1 MTKRIA
7 IVLHQETST
16 PGRVGMKLLQK
27 GYTLDI
33 FRPALGCTLPANVE
47 DYAGTVIFGGPMS
60 ANDDTQ
66 HDYIRKE
73 IDWIARP
80 LKTGVPYLGICLGG
94 QMLARQ
100 LGGKVYGY
108 PDERAEIGYYDIKP
122 TDDGSAYGPWP
133 QRVYQWHR
141 EGFDLVRGATSL
153 ATGGEHFPNQAF
165 SYGGTAFAIQFHP
178 EVTQKMMHRWLVK
191 AEHRLALPGARP
203 RHTHF
208 EDRFIYDRQVD
219 AWLDR
224 FLDQW
229 LATAN
234 PAAASL
240 AAE

>member
-1 MTKRIA
+1 MSKRIA

-33 FRPALGCTLPANVE
+33 FRPALGCTLPE
-47 DYAGTVIFGGPMS
+47 DVSSYAGAVIFGGPMS
-60 ANDDTQ
+60 ANDDKE
-66 HDYIRKE
+66 HAYIRKE

-80 LKTGVPYLGICLGG
+80 LEAGVPYLGICLGA

-100 LGGKVYGY
+100 LGGRVFGY
-108 PDERAEIGYYDIKP
+108 PDERAEIGYYDISP
-122 TDDGSAYGPWP
+122 TEQGAAYGPWP

-141 EGFDLVRGATSL
+141 EGFDLVSGATCL
-153 ATGGEHFPNQAF
+153 AEGGEHFPHQAF
-165 SYGGTAFAIQFHP
+165 KYGDSAFALQFHP

-191 AEHRLALPGARP
+191 AEHRLSLPGARP
-203 RHTHF
+203 KHTHF
-208 EDRFIYDRQVD
+208 EDRFTHDRHVD

-229 LATAN
+229 LATAK
-234 PAAASL
+234 AASL
-240 AAE
+240 PLAAE

>member
-1 MTKRIA
+1 MSKRIA

-27 GYTLDI
+27 GYALDI
-33 FRPALGCTLPANVE
+33 FRPALGCTLPEDVE
-47 DYAGTVIFGGPMS
+47 KYAGTVIFGGPMS
-60 ANDDTQ
+60 ANDDNE
-66 HDYIRKE
+66 HNYIRKE

-80 LKTGVPYLGICLGG
+80 LKARVPYLGICLGG

-108 PDERAEIGYYDIKP
+108 PDERAEIGYYDIRP
-122 TDDGSAYGPWP
+122 TSDGAAYGPWP

-141 EGFDLVRGATSL
+141 EGFDLVSGATSL

-165 SYGGTAFAIQFHP
+165 SYGDTALAIQFHP
-178 EVTQKMMHRWLVK
+178 EVTQKMMNRWLVK

-229 LATAN
+229 LA
-234 PAAASL
+234 AACPQPASL